1 MKLCSPYVFYF
12 GEIILYSCKYNPVI
26 PLCSLLI
33 LSVPFSVLL
42 LPENATC
49 QQLPIATEY
58 EEPWEKED
66 IISHSERGEYS
77 SKIRSLPFKYLSGAV
92 ISWYQKDVSTKSISR
107 CPYAISCSRFAKR
120 AIEEHGFLLGISL
133 FIDRNLFRENSHMYE
148 NYELVLSED
157 GSMKLND
164 EFFLSE

>member
-1 MKLCSPYVFYF
+1 MFSSFSVPQDDNMQ
-12 GEIILYSCKYNPVI
+12 YSLNYNPLSQ
-26 PLCSLLI
+26 LCLLLSLAFALLLI
-33 LSVPFSVLL
+33 SEKSVCQE
-42 LPENATC
+42 LPTQTA
-49 QQLPIATEY
+49 Y

-66 IISHSERGEYS
+66 ISSQEEQNYYS
-77 SKIRSLPFKYLSGAV
+77 SGIRSLPFEQLSRAL